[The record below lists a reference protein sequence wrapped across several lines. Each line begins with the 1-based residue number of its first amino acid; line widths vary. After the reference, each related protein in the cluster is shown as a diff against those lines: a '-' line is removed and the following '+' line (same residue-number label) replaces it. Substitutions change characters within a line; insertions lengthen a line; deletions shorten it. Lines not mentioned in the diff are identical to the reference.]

1 MQRRQEEARNEMLVQ
16 ELENLSAA
24 MGSQW
29 TLSPAFKKQFL
40 RGAGELE
47 LVRSGLDD
55 TMRTAFQSMR
65 EIWHNRS
72 DVPDLRTA
80 GYFVSI
86 GKVAS
91 SYKAKGL

>member
-1 MQRRQEEARNEMLVQ
+1 
-16 ELENLSAA
+16 
-24 MGSQW
+24 
-29 TLSPAFKKQFL
+29 
-40 RGAGELE
+40 
-47 LVRSGLDD
+47 VRSGLDD

-65 EIWHNRS
+65 DIWHSRS

-80 GYFVSI
+80 GYLVSI